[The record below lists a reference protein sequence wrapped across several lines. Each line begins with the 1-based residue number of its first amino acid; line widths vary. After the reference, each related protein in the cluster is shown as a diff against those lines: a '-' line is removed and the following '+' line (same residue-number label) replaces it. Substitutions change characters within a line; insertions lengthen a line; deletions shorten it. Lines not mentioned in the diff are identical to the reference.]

1 MSPLIQY
8 PLQNRRINKMAIHDL
23 RKKTRAS
30 TGQRIVMDPNKVRI
44 SNLENRINNQEQKLD
59 KIIELLQNG
68 NNLPN
73 TNE

>member
-1 MSPLIQY
+1 
-8 PLQNRRINKMAIHDL
+8 MATYDL
-23 RKKTRAS
+23 RNKTNAS
-30 TGQRIVMDPNKVRI
+30 TGQRIVMDPNKVRM
-44 SNLENRINNQEQKLD
+44 SNLEDRINNQEQKLD

>member
-1 MSPLIQY
+1 MTVY
-8 PLQNRRINKMAIHDL
+8 DL
-23 RKKTRAS
+23 RKKTEAS
-30 TGQRIVMDPNKVRI
+30 TGQKITMLGNDARVTK
-44 SNLENRINNQEQKLD
+44 LENRINNQEQKLD

>member
-1 MSPLIQY
+1 
-8 PLQNRRINKMAIHDL
+8 MAIHDL

-68 NNLPN
+68 NNVSN
-73 TNE
+73 TNK